1 MTQKRLLFPG
11 QKNWMFRHFNFI
23 LQQQQLLLN
32 KRDGKSCM
40 GGHEKRWWS
49 LNNFEECS
57 MRGAVK
63 MYLLWLLLRR
73 RLESRSGLMTP
84 WHHTKCCFWAGYL
97 FVYSNC
103 LSIFKYHEE
112 AGVGAGLPLARHTVV
127 EKCPKS
133 PLSRK
138 VVKWDLWYTSFWHCA
153 VFGPLDGVLATHN
166 DFFTRLRCLDLEEA
180 ASTTR
185 CFMSHVRHFAVIP
198 SPPMRCYFKPGPDF
212 RRRCISS
219 PISA

>member
-1 MTQKRLLFPG
+1 
-11 QKNWMFRHFNFI
+11 
-23 LQQQQLLLN
+23 
-32 KRDGKSCM
+32 M

-49 LNNFEECS
+49 LNNFLECCQNVRS
-57 MRGAVK
+57 YISSYYWCLTRISI
-63 MYLLWLLLRR
+63 
-73 RLESRSGLMTP
+73 RLIDDPLASCIKCSRAS
-84 WHHTKCCFWAGYL
+84 GYL

-112 AGVGAGLPLARHTVV
+112 GAGLPLARHTVV

-133 PLSRK
+133 PLSSRK